1 MLNLLPL
8 RPARFYFFR
17 QQTARNV
24 RESIEELETE
34 LKEEEEGNEK
44 LAARRFRELMG
55 ALDVEENTQELAL
68 AILKEEGMQAV
79 QVRAFVRVEP
89 KCSWGVGC
97 RRLSSV
103 WCTRRK
109 RYQVGS
115 MTEFACVLVPS
126 VRSRGVPFDQS
137 IPRLVDW
144 LRRLNS
150 LADPTTGPW
159 GSPGRTTS
167 LGGEVYL

>member
-1 MLNLLPL
+1 MLPPFPFSESLYGVLSLLSL
-8 RPARFYFFR
+8 RPARFYFCR

-89 KCSWGVGC
+89 KCLWGVCC
-97 RRLSSV
+97 RCGVPERRGMQYDGVRLH
-103 WCTRRK
+103 
-109 RYQVGS
+109 
-115 MTEFACVLVPS
+115 LVPS
-126 VRSRGVPFDQS
+126 VRSRGLPFDRS
-137 IPRLVDW
+137 IDSLVDW
-144 LRRLNS
+144 LRR
-150 LADPTTGPW
+150 
-159 GSPGRTTS
+159 
-167 LGGEVYL
+167 